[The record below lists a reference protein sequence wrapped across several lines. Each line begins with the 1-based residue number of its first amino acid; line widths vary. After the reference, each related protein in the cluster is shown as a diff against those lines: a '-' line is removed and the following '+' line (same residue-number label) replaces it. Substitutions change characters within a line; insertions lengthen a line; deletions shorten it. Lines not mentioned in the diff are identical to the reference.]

1 MVEDTSPQLGGN
13 LDLNGADIV
22 TTSNATIDL
31 APNGTGTVVVRGN
44 TNSGT
49 IVFNC
54 ESNSHGQKVYGQ
66 PHSAGV
72 TNTLMLPAGANSKLV
87 SLVSVDTLTNKT
99 LTTPALTPT
108 ATAAGSIVFK
118 EGTNN
123 GTNTATLI
131 GPAATNDVVLTL
143 PASTGTVALT
153 SDIPAAST
161 FGISNTNAVKIDSA
175 SVADDEYARF
185 TSSGLESRAT
195 SEVLSD
201 IGGQAALTFGI
212 SNTNAVKVDS
222 ASVADD
228 EYARFT
234 ANGLESRSTSEVL
247 SDIGGASTGKA
258 IAMAIVFG

>member
-1 MVEDTSPQLGGN
+1 MTNAASSNPPVFSATGGDTN
-13 LDLNGADIV
+13 IDLNIA
-22 TTSNATIDL
+22 AK
-31 APNGTGTVVVRGN
+31 GTGHVTVLGN
-44 TNSGT
+44 SSAGA
-49 IVFNC
+49 IQFNC
-54 ESNSHGQKVYGQ
+54 ESNSHGQQVKGQ

-72 TNTLMLPAGANSKLV
+72 TNISLLPAGANSTLV
-87 SLVSVDTLTNKT
+87 SRVSVDTLTNKT

-131 GPAATNDVVLTL
+131 GPAATDDVVLTL

-212 SNTNAVKVDS
+212 GTGNVPTFAAK
-222 ASVADD
+222 
-228 EYARFT
+228 R
-234 ANGLESRSTSEVL
+234 SRR
-247 SDIGGASTGKA
+247 
-258 IAMAIVFG
+258 